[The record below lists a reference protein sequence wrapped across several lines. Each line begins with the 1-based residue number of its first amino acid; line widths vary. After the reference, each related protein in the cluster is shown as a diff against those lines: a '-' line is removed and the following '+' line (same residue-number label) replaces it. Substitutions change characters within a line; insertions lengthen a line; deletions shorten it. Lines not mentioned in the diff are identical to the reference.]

1 MQEINL
7 AAKTTDAE
15 TSAVGAMSL
24 LAYPRIPVIAASNL
38 AAKKS
43 TTANRVIGAMSTF
56 AVRRFF
62 DHPCGAPVPLPDY
75 QHKEGNT
82 MRKKLGSYLVALSLS
97 CSAAPAFAGIPTMDI
112 GSILQGILNYI
123 ENAAQTVQEYTNYAT
138 QLQQYENQIRNTMG
152 AYTSIYSDAKN
163 AVARLE
169 TFDNFFDGFHDMAY
183 YKSAGTSLTRFNTI
197 MQSAV
202 STNSAT
208 KKKVDDVAAR
218 AIQNVQDTLADDAS
232 SINEIERASSAS
244 GGQVEAQQ
252 FGNQLAA
259 QNAAQT
265 LKLRQELAAY
275 QNAQMAHYAAE
286 ADQDAITKAATEQTL
301 KHQFVRSSGKEY

>member
-1 MQEINL
+1 
-7 AAKTTDAE
+7 
-15 TSAVGAMSL
+15 
-24 LAYPRIPVIAASNL
+24 
-38 AAKKS
+38 
-43 TTANRVIGAMSTF
+43 
-56 AVRRFF
+56 
-62 DHPCGAPVPLPDY
+62 
-75 QHKEGNT
+75 
-82 MRKKLGSYLVALSLS
+82 MRKKLGSYLVAMSLS
-97 CSAAPAFAGIPTMDI
+97 FSAPAAYAGIPVMDI
-112 GSILQGILNYI
+112 ASIIQAVLTYVESL
-123 ENAAQTVQEYTNYAT
+123 AQTVQQYTSYAT
-138 QLQQYENQIRNTMG
+138 QLQQYENQVRNTMG

-169 TFDNFFDGFHDMAY
+169 NYENFFDGFHDMAY

-218 AIQNVQDTLADDAS
+218 AIQNVQDTVSDDADAIS
-232 SINEIERASSAS
+232 EIERNSSSA

-275 QNAQMAHYAAE
+275 QNAQLAHYAAE